1 VSGVKTIV
9 STENLSRP
17 GEQPADGDHLRHTF
31 SDTTAK
37 VVVYRE
43 ESLEAVES
51 DTYIIS
57 VASLLDRLDID
68 DKLETIYAMAQ
79 EGTRA
84 TPPDMTLYKYL
95 TNIRTREFIDLNDPR
110 LRPVIES
117 LGLYSEADLEAIF
130 APATQ
135 IEIPS
140 GI

>member
-1 VSGVKTIV
+1 
-9 STENLSRP
+9 
-17 GEQPADGDHLRHTF
+17 
-31 SDTTAK
+31 
-37 VVVYRE
+37 
-43 ESLEAVES
+43 
-51 DTYIIS
+51 
-57 VASLLDRLDID
+57 
-68 DKLETIYAMAQ
+68 MAQ